1 MARKRM
7 FDSEIIGQD
16 RFLDLSLETKAIY
29 FLLGMGADDEG
40 FVSPKRVLKLHGGND
55 KHLQEL
61 INANFLIK
69 FDTGVVL
76 ITDWNRN
83 NYLDHKRIK
92 ETIYLEEKKQVE
104 YDTKNYKYVCLD
116 KVKQMLKE
124 NSIDQNN
131 IDQERIVESSLVEN
145 SAEVEIMTN
154 EDITI
159 KEIIDYFNFKADTNY
174 KDTSTET
181 RELIKARLK
190 ENYTVDDFK
199 IVIDNMCNEWLNT
212 KYASGLR
219 PKKLFG
225 DDFESYL
232 NHKII
237 PKKRSLKDIS
247 MAELEMALQKEREN
261 KESGDNDVK
270 VGIY

>member
-1 MARKRM
+1 MA
-7 FDSEIIGQD
+7 SEKI
-16 RFLDLSLETKAIY
+16 
-29 FLLGMGADDEG
+29 
-40 FVSPKRVLKLHGGND
+40 
-55 KHLQEL
+55 
-61 INANFLIK
+61 
-69 FDTGVVL
+69 
-76 ITDWNRN
+76 
-83 NYLDHKRIK
+83 
-92 ETIYLEEKKQVE
+92 LEEKKQVE

-116 KVKQMLKE
+116 KVKQLLKE

-131 IDQERIVESSLVEN
+131 IDQERIVEGSLVEN

-159 KEIIDYFNFKADTNY
+159 KEIIDYFNFKADTSY

-232 NHKII
+232 NHKCI
-237 PKKRSLKDIS
+237 PKKRSLADIS
-247 MAELEMALQKEREN
+247 MAELDSWIKAEHEN
-261 KESGDNDVK
+261 ANSEETDETNNF
-270 VGIY
+270 Y